1 MRLYKDNPYH
11 LLQNCSH
18 SFPGSWT
25 ESSCIDSSASW
36 LSAFLSHRKLSAVWQ
51 RLRVFKP
58 QVTIIKQQLL
68 HKWTSLLRDSPST
81 GVITVCSPRLQPAS
95 VHQRE

>member
-11 LLQNCSH
+11 LTQNCSH

-68 HKWTSLLRDSPST
+68 HKWTSLLRD
-81 GVITVCSPRLQPAS
+81 
-95 VHQRE
+95 